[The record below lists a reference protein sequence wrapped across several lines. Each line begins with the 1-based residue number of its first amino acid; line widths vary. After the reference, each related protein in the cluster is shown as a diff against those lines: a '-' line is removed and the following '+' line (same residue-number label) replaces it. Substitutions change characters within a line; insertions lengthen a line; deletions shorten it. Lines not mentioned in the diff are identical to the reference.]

1 MHQAKE
7 YEARIQLTSIKECPP
22 ETVRGF
28 NAGEASESAVCPC
41 PFAKSAGVAHL
52 LFIKLSQP
60 HSSVSCH

>member
-1 MHQAKE
+1 MN
-7 YEARIQLTSIKECPP
+7 LTSIKECPP

-41 PFAKSAGVAHL
+41 PRPKSAGVAHL

-60 HSSVSCH
+60 HSSVSCL